1 MLEQRGNLTGLS
13 TSTTVSEGIKQGKGV
28 SRPAGRSG
36 SSGCYHR
43 CIDPQVRHRRWQ
55 GEREERQRGYESTCF
70 NEQEKVSA
78 VAFVKSKERGVLL
91 TCRTV
96 TADGVFI
103 YLDGSPSFTLT
114 QNLCSLLDP
123 PHASQHQKLFE
134 SDEGPESWRKSSC
147 QVPTTQLDDP
157 RPDETSSSA
166 VTLAQTTPL
175 ASRYLSFPVT
185 GLF

>member
-1 MLEQRGNLTGLS
+1 MDATTVALASGFATGDGKESERNDREDTSQHVS
-13 TSTTVSEGIKQGKGV
+13 TSKK
-28 SRPAGRSG
+28 
-36 SSGCYHR
+36 
-43 CIDPQVRHRRWQ
+43 
-55 GEREERQRGYESTCF
+55 
-70 NEQEKVSA
+70 
-78 VAFVKSKERGVLL
+78 
-91 TCRTV
+91 RTV

-114 QNLCSLLDP
+114 PKLCSLLDP

-134 SDEGPESWRKSSC
+134 SDEGPESWWKSSC